1 MLQASL
7 SNGLGLGGFTRALDS
22 LNAAPLLCLF
32 AFLTVSAA
40 HLEHP
45 LLVQLGIELLVVGAL
60 CLFYLPTLLV
70 PNAVA
75 EKYGVA
81 RILTCCLLMLSA
93 PLISSFANGARLEVL
108 MNPEFRSWAKALLV
122 LPLMPWL
129 CRTARRRQSL
139 LDAVIFGAF
148 AFALIFLF
156 RFYVLGEM
164 REVDQRPR
172 LHVKNGDPN
181 FICVIFAVV
190 LPFVVY
196 KIQGTLQRGKRLA
209 ALWFTACLVL
219 FSTCVVITE
228 SRMGLLSLLVG
239 MVVLILTIP
248 VQSRKLKV
256 GLATALFLL
265 VGSNF
270 LGGRVAD
277 RFKSMDDE
285 SNRERIKSLVTGG
298 YMFVRHPAFGFGW
311 GTSPKH
317 FYEVTGHGRL
327 MSEARP
333 LSVHNT
339 FLQLLSEMGM
349 AGLFAYLSLYL
360 TVLVSILNALRVDRR
375 LGCFCLGAFVI
386 LSMNL
391 TTLPL
396 QGKDFILLYF
406 GVLLTLSLGATNA
419 ATESGGRP

>member
-1 MLQASL
+1 MEQTALIQRPGIAEL
-7 SNGLGLGGFTRALDS
+7 TRAFGS
-22 LNAAPLLCLF
+22 LNMTPVMCLF
-32 AFLTVSAA
+32 ACLTLSAA
-40 HLEHP
+40 HLEVSMLTHMGLELILVG
-45 LLVQLGIELLVVGAL
+45 LL
-60 CLFYLPTLLV
+60 CSFYLPTLFQA
-70 PNAVA
+70 NATA
-75 EKYGVA
+75 DRYGVA

-93 PLISSFANGARLEVL
+93 PLLSSLANGARLEIL

-129 CRTARRRQSL
+129 CRTARRRESL
-139 LDAVIFGAF
+139 LDALVFGAA
-148 AFALIFLF
+148 AFALIVFY

-164 REVDQRPR
+164 REVDERPK

-181 FICVIFAVV
+181 FICVIFAVA
-190 LPFVVY
+190 LPFVLY
-196 KIQGTLQRGKRLA
+196 KIQSAYQAGKRFALVWYAICFALFA
-209 ALWFTACLVL
+209 A
-219 FSTCVVITE
+219 CVIITE
-228 SRMGLLSLLVG
+228 SRMGLISLLAGV
-239 MVVLILTIP
+239 VVLILTIP
-248 VQSRKLKV
+248 VQNRKLKIA
-256 GLATALFLL
+256 LAAAFFIL
-265 VGSNF
+265 VGSTV

-285 SNRERIKSLVTGG
+285 SNRERIKSLVTGAQ
-298 YMFVRHPAFGFGW
+298 MFVRRPAFGFGW

-317 FYEVTGHGRL
+317 FYEITGHGRL

-339 FLQLLSEMGM
+339 FLQLMSELGM
-349 AGLFAYLSLYL
+349 MGLFAYLSLYL

-419 ATESGGRP
+419 AREKEEAA